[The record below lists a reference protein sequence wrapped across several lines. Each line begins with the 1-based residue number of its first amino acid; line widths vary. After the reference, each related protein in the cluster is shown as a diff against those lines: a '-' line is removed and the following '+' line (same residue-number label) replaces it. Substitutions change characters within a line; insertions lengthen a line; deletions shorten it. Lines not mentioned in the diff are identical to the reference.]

1 EPTDVAEEV
10 IAVSQKTQK
19 PVLAAFVGGAHVKP
33 AKDLFTQ
40 YQALHYDMPE
50 KAVKSFSYLASF
62 QSNQQLLLQVPEP
75 FSLEPKPNIML
86 AKSVTE
92 KALAENRAA
101 LTPNECKTIL
111 QAFGIPVTQ
120 AKQMFSNL
128 RDRELMIGV
137 TRDPIFGPVISLG
150 AGGTLVEL
158 MKDRVYTLPPL
169 NSFIA
174 RQLIQQTHITKLSD
188 IDMDKI
194 LNILLRVSEMI
205 CEMPM
210 IKEIEMNPLIIKK
223 NSAEVFDVKIIID
236 EKFKPIQRYSHMAI
250 HPYPNQLMTHH
261 NISENFSI
269 MIRPI
274 KPEDAIITQAFM
286 RDLSPHSKYF
296 RFMQHIREL
305 TPAMLVRLTQIDYD
319 REMTFIATIDEN
331 GKEIAIGLAHYVTN
345 PDRESS
351 EFAIVIADA
360 WQNKGI
366 GSKLM
371 NALTQ
376 EAKAQHLSVM
386 MGFVIATNTSM
397 LELTK
402 RLGFVVSNSDDPT
415 VKIVTRYL

>member
-1 EPTDVAEEV
+1 
-10 IAVSQKTQK
+10 
-19 PVLAAFVGGAHVKP
+19 
-33 AKDLFTQ
+33 
-40 YQALHYDMPE
+40 
-50 KAVKSFSYLASF
+50 
-62 QSNQQLLLQVPEP
+62 
-75 FSLEPKPNIML
+75 
-86 AKSVTE
+86 
-92 KALAENRAA
+92 
-101 LTPNECKTIL
+101 
-111 QAFGIPVTQ
+111 
-120 AKQMFSNL
+120 
-128 RDRELMIGV
+128 
-137 TRDPIFGPVISLG
+137 
-150 AGGTLVEL
+150 
-158 MKDRVYTLPPL
+158 
-169 NSFIA
+169 
-174 RQLIQQTHITKLSD
+174 
-188 IDMDKI
+188 
-194 LNILLRVSEMI
+194 
-205 CEMPM
+205 
-210 IKEIEMNPLIIKK
+210 
-223 NSAEVFDVKIIID
+223 
-236 EKFKPIQRYSHMAI
+236 
-250 HPYPNQLMTHH
+250 
-261 NISENFSI
+261 